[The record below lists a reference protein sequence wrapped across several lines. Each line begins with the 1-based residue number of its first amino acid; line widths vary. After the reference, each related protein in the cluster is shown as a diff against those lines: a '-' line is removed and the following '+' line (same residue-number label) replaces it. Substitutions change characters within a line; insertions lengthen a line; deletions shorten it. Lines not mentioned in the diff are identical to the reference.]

1 MLGRALALLM
11 VFVAT
16 GAIVQVAAQ
25 RNTAAAR
32 STLSALPRSI
42 GAWQGSDVAA
52 LADDEVASLGV
63 DDYVNRRYA
72 RYSLGGLPISTYIG
86 YYANQRSGDAI
97 HSPRNCL
104 PGSGWE
110 PVAAGTERIPTR
122 GGVVSVARYEIV
134 KGLDRQMVLYW
145 YQGRGRVVSG
155 EYANKAWLML
165 DSARS
170 GRSDGGLVRLI
181 GPVVTTPDDTVH
193 EMSSFAAALLSQLSE
208 YLP

>member
-1 MLGRALALLM
+1 MLTRAVVLLTI
-11 VFVAT
+11 FVGA

-32 STLSALPRSI
+32 SALEALPRSI
-42 GAWQGSDVAA
+42 GAWQGSDAAA
-52 LADDEVASLGV
+52 LADDEVLTLGV

-72 RYSLGGLPISTYIG
+72 RGGLPISTYIG

-110 PVAAGTERIPTR
+110 PVAAGTERIPTSR
-122 GGVVSVARYEIV
+122 GTVSVARYEIV
-134 KGLDRQMVLYW
+134 KGLDRQVVLYW

-181 GPVVTTPDDTVH
+181 GPVLTTPADTLR
-193 EMSSFAAALLSQLSE
+193 ELSSFAAALLPQLSE